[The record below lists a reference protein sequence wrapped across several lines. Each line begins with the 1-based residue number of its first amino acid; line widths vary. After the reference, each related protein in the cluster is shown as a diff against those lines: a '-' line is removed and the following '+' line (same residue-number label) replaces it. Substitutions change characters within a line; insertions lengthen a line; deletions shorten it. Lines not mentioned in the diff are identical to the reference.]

1 MQTPSVSYVSMHSTG
16 SSIPRTLHNVVTFRY
31 QNKLAYVSV
40 PTSHEEAQELA
51 VSSFPR
57 ALRDVDPEWISFS
70 IAVRYRST
78 GERKEITIEPR
89 SWYRVTSKLVPYRC
103 IDIHVVIPP
112 PQRGSSSTSSTT
124 YSSLYPETPPQ
135 HTAPVYPES
144 PSRFNMPLYHE
155 STSKTEAPPYP
166 DSPLP
171 QRHAPLYPD
180 TPPPSYPG
188 PTREIHPFL
197 APTGYGYGFGW
208 HQPQGQTSQGYF
220 EPEIY
225 RHTRAQNAYEDDSLQ
240 ETADRRSMGWSASSV
255 RMSSPVRN
263 VPFPNSPLSGNGLGL
278 FSSIR
283 ERIFPIAWAES
294 RGRTRRRRRD
304 AKASDYDR
312 DDDIEGFGR
321 RRSNSY
327 VPSLI

>member
-1 MQTPSVSYVSMHSTG
+1 M
-16 SSIPRTLHNVVTFRY
+16 PRRLPNVVTFRY

-40 PTSHEEAQELA
+40 PTTHEEAQVLA
-51 VSSFPR
+51 VTSFPR
-57 ALRDVDPEWISFS
+57 ALRDVEPEWISFS

-78 GERKEITIEPR
+78 GERKEINIEPR

-135 HTAPVYPES
+135 HAAPLYPES
-144 PSRFNMPLYHE
+144 PSRFDVPLYHDN
-155 STSKTEAPPYP
+155 TSKTNTPPYP
-166 DSPLP
+166 ESSLP
-171 QRHAPLYPD
+171 QRHASLYPD

-197 APTGYGYGFGW
+197 AQTGYGYGFGW
-208 HQPQGQTSQGYF
+208 HQPQGHTSQGYF
-220 EPEIY
+220 EPEMY
-225 RHTRAQNAYEDDSLQ
+225 RHTRAQDAYEDDSPQ
-240 ETADRRSMGWSASSV
+240 ADRRSTGWSASSV
-255 RMSSPVRN
+255 RVSSPVRDA
-263 VPFPNSPLSGNGLGL
+263 PFPRSPLSGSGLGL

-283 ERIFPIAWAES
+283 ERIFPIGWAES
-294 RGRTRRRRRD
+294 RGRTRRRRQT
-304 AKASDYDR
+304 SDYDR
-312 DDDIEGFGR
+312 DDDDYEGFGR
-321 RRSNSY
+321 RRSTSY